1 MDSSSSSHL
10 LEPNFHDFLRRMRSP
25 ASADLVRAIKSFIVS
40 FSFHTID
47 AENDSRKLQDF
58 LMAMETNIRKHPLW
72 INCTDEER
80 DTAVEGLEKYVM
92 TKLFNRTFASSPG
105 DAKSDMKLSE
115 KICLL
120 QKFIKPDHLDV
131 PKVLQNEASLLYA
144 AKELQK
150 INAFKAPREK
160 LLCIMNCCRVIN
172 NLLLN
177 VSLSTNHMPAGADD
191 FLPTLIYIII
201 RANPPQLHSNLKFIQ
216 LFRWQ
221 SKLVSEVE
229 YYLTNLL
236 SAESFISNIDA
247 SSLSMDEI
255 EFKKNMHSARLATQ
269 VTLSETSCVVES
281 QVCEPNSILESLG
294 ETVITRISRGKET
307 QSEEALG
314 ILDDYKLTNAITG
327 NNYPFL
333 DKEAENLSSEDV
345 QKLLGLY
352 KQVVSRYTTLS
363 KALHQFNL
371 GEDQL
376 LYLLERKSSD
386 PSLKIMVSEYSK
398 SPQKD

>member
-10 LEPNFHDFLRRMRSP
+10 PEPNFYDFLRRMRSP

-40 FSFHTID
+40 FSLHTID

-105 DAKSDMKLSE
+105 DAKSDMKISK

-120 QKFIKPDHLDV
+120 QQFIKPDHLDV

-191 FLPTLIYIII
+191 FLPTLIYVII

-255 EFKKNMHSARLATQ
+255 EFKKNMHPAATQ
-269 VTLSETSCVVES
+269 VTLSESSCAVES

-294 ETVITRISRGKET
+294 ETVITRRSPDKGT
-307 QSEEALG
+307 QLE
-314 ILDDYKLTNAITG
+314 G

-345 QKLLGLY
+345 QSCLGYISKWCPGTRHYLKL
-352 KQVVSRYTTLS
+352 
-363 KALHQFNL
+363 FI
-371 GEDQL
+371 
-376 LYLLERKSSD
+376 
-386 PSLKIMVSEYSK
+386 SLI
-398 SPQKD
+398 